1 MSMIAAPAPLI
12 AIVYGERQGADRAMG
27 RIVEHLVASGVTC
40 AGFLER
46 CTDRPGRSRCDMAL
60 QDIDTGQLIDISEDR
75 GEHARGCRLVVGELM
90 RMLTIARAALS
101 LRPDLLVVNKF
112 GKTESEG
119 GGFRPLIAEAV
130 EAGVPVLLSVPWR
143 NIDSWRLFA
152 GGLAVEHS
160 LETLPSDPAEA
171 AVRLGLAPPP
181 GVTPST
187 HIPTARR

>member
-1 MSMIAAPAPLI
+1 MPSLNPPAPLI

-27 RIVEHLVASGVTC
+27 RIVEHLVSRGVTC

-152 GGLAVEHS
+152 GDLAREHALDGLPA
-160 LETLPSDPAEA
+160 DPAQA
-171 AVRLGLAPPP
+171 AAALGLAP
-181 GVTPST
+181 
-187 HIPTARR
+187 TARPQSPAHVTTGRG